1 MDALAVRRE
10 LEDGVPVS
18 TPSVSSSPP
27 VMHLCPKCLG
37 QGFVNTPPFV
47 AGDQP
52 TWLSNTSGGYTCRV
66 CFGRGYL
73 LV

>member
-1 MDALAVRRE
+1 
-10 LEDGVPVS
+10 
-18 TPSVSSSPP
+18 
-27 VMHLCPKCLG
+27 MHLCPKCLG